1 MSSEVIFTLGFIVG
15 LLIGGL
21 VSMFLLCC
29 FIVGDDEHDK

>member
-29 FIVGDDEHDK
+29 FMVGSDKK